1 MTPKL
6 ALKVPG
12 RPLLPARWSVP
23 PTPTPCSTPTPSS
36 QRRTRELA
44 PSPPTPAPT
53 RGSKGLG
60 PRPPAQSVGSKGLG
74 PRPPA
79 QSVGSKRLDLQSPT
93 HSVGVRGARPPGQ
106 ILRATAQLPM
116 ATSVR
121 SRRPRGDLVAGPHT
135 TAAPAAR
142 FARAENI
149 GRREVVPRTTL
160 TDLDDVSLELSV
172 FQGHFV

>member
-74 PRPPA
+74 PQP
-79 QSVGSKRLDLQSPT
+79 PT

>member
-60 PRPPAQSVGSKGLG
+60 PRPPAQSVGS
-74 PRPPA
+74 R
-79 QSVGSKRLDLQSPT
+79 SLDLQSPT